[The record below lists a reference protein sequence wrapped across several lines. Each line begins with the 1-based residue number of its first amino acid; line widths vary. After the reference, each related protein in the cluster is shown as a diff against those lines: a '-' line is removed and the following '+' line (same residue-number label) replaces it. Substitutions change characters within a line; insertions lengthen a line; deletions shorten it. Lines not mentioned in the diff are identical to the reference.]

1 VKDNGWLTLLAGC
14 VLLAGCGDE
23 VWNGQAPAPD
33 AQAFATLVYPVMLRD
48 CAFNDCHGGPARFLQ
63 VFGPGRTRLDPMSK
77 PEDPPTDMEIAVSYQ
92 RALSML
98 VVEAGEPLT
107 EAELLKKPLERKAGG
122 VAHKGVDAR
131 GRNVYQTKQDPSYQV
146 PVQWAL
152 GGPIPSG
159 AMAGA
164 SAGATAGTTGA
175 GGAP

>member
-1 VKDNGWLTLLAGC
+1 VNGKVWLTLLASC
-14 VLLAGCGDE
+14 VALASCGDE

-33 AQAFATLVYPVMLRD
+33 AQTFATQVYPVMLRD

-63 VFGPGRTRLDPMSK
+63 LFGPGRTRLDPMSK

-107 EAELLKKPLERKAGG
+107 EAQLLKKPLERKAGG

-131 GRNVYQTKQDPSYQV
+131 GRNVYQTKEDPSYRV
-146 PVQWAL
+146 LVQWVM
-152 GGPIPSG
+152 GGAI
-159 AMAGA
+159 AGA
-164 SAGATAGTTGA
+164 GAGAGV
-175 GGAP
+175 GGAR

>member
-1 VKDNGWLTLLAGC
+1 LLASC
-14 VLLAGCGDE
+14 VALAGCGDE

-33 AQAFATLVYPVMLRD
+33 PQTFATQVYPVMLRD
-48 CAFNDCHGGPARFLQ
+48 CAFNDCHGGSARFLQ

-77 PEDPPTDMEIAVSYQ
+77 PEDRPTDMEISVSYQ

-131 GRNVYQTKQDPSYQV
+131 GRNVYQSKADPSYQV
-146 PVQWAL
+146 LVQWAT
-152 GGPIPSG
+152 GRPVTS
-159 AMAGA
+159 
-164 SAGATAGTTGA
+164 SAGAGTGAPAAGAAGTQQ
-175 GGAP
+175 